1 MEPTLSI
8 IVPVYNV
15 EQYLSRC
22 IDSILEQTFKDFEL
36 ILINDGSTDKSG
48 EICDKYQYSD
58 ERIFVIHKK
67 NNGLSSARNEG
78 LNRAKGK
85 FIMFIDSDDVLGTID
100 TIQTNMEK
108 LIHYNKKSFIQF
120 PTLWLH
126 KDTGKEKLIKQT
138 NAIYD
143 KNSIYNAFFHQ
154 QITSTAWDK
163 IYTRDIF
170 QNIRYPIGLY
180 FEDSYCIV
188 DILKNV
194 DNVIISN
201 CGYYKYI
208 IRKGSITQSKLTP
221 KLIED
226 YFTTISRLMSLA
238 KMHDDTDLYRVNTT
252 LEMIDKLAYGKIL
265 ISKETYS
272 KFYSTILKFMPG
284 YKAILHFMYKNN
296 LKKGIKVLAVK
307 ILGFNIYYNLYL
319 NNK

>member
-58 ERIFVIHKK
+58 ERIFVIHKE

-100 TIQTNMEK
+100 TIQINIEK
-108 LIHYNKKSFIQF
+108 LIRYKKKSFIQF

-126 KDTGKEKLIKQT
+126 KDTGKEELQKPA
-138 NAIYD
+138 NAIYKKD
-143 KNSIYNAFFHQ
+143 TIYNAFFHH
-154 QITSTAWDK
+154 QITNTVWDK

-170 QNIRYPIGLY
+170 QDIRFPIGLY

-188 DILKNV
+188 DILKATN
-194 DNVIISN
+194 NVITSN
-201 CGYYKYI
+201 SGYYKYI
-208 IRKGSITQSKLTP
+208 IRKGSITQSGLTR

-238 KMHDDTDLYRVNTT
+238 KEHNNTDIYRVNSI
-252 LEMIDKLAYGKIL
+252 LKMIDKLAYGKIL
-265 ISKETYS
+265 ISKEAYT
-272 KFYSTILKFMPG
+272 KFYSIVIKFMPE
-284 YKAILHFMYKNN
+284 YKAIFHFMYKNN
-296 LKKGIKVLAVK
+296 FKKGIKVLFIK

-319 NNK
+319 HKK